1 MNKTY
6 IYMILITLLS
16 LGAVSCT
23 DGNDW
28 DVDGSQNGV
37 FRPMDLAIAPA
48 DFSAT
53 LTWKSGK
60 DAKYVIVEV
69 NKKQFTG
76 EESSANSLV
85 FGEDKSLTKSPAV
98 IEGLE
103 EDTEYYIRIRGVG
116 DDGVS
121 SKWGYPKEDN
131 LTFKT
136 KIEQIFVGAP
146 AVTSSS
152 VKLSWEK
159 SAEATHIVLVWK
171 EAGVQKERKIELT
184 DADKSAATIEIAELK
199 ENTSYTVSIYNVE
212 KERGRLNFKTFP
224 KTPGLGTP
232 YFLDGTENL
241 AEFVAALPDKAVEL
255 IIPAGASYDLFEVDF
270 VIPTTL
276 EHLTF
281 WGLSGDEGQPS
292 LKLKEIK
299 LQEQAN
305 FRLHI
310 FNMDVTGKNSGYLL
324 NDNPSARS
332 ISDIIIEASKVSTFR
347 GMVRLRGKATL
358 NSFQIRSSIITDI
371 SNYGVLNLDG
381 VLPAPVQEVIFENST
396 FYNFAADA
404 SHFSTFKTK
413 ANDITIKNCTF
424 YDVMLAKN
432 RYFLNF
438 DEKIPN
444 KPDNLLLENNIFSA
458 SVALGESEKGE
469 GVRASNPA
477 ITTPFVFDSYRTSE
491 FVINNSYPF
500 EGMED
505 YSGKSTTLF
514 KDPANGDFTIIDA
527 GFTYNAGDPRWRTN

>member
-1 MNKTY
+1 
-6 IYMILITLLS
+6 MILITLLS

-69 NKKQFTG
+69 NKEQFTG

-255 IIPAGASYDLFEVDF
+255 IIPAGALY
-270 VIPTTL
+270 
-276 EHLTF
+276 
-281 WGLSGDEGQPS
+281 
-292 LKLKEIK
+292 
-299 LQEQAN
+299 
-305 FRLHI
+305 
-310 FNMDVTGKNSGYLL
+310 
-324 NDNPSARS
+324 
-332 ISDIIIEASKVSTFR
+332 ST
-347 GMVRLRGKATL
+347 
-358 NSFQIRSSIITDI
+358 
-371 SNYGVLNLDG
+371 
-381 VLPAPVQEVIFENST
+381 APVS
-396 FYNFAADA
+396 
-404 SHFSTFKTK
+404 
-413 ANDITIKNCTF
+413 
-424 YDVMLAKN
+424 
-432 RYFLNF
+432 FL
-438 DEKIPN
+438 
-444 KPDNLLLENNIFSA
+444 
-458 SVALGESEKGE
+458 
-469 GVRASNPA
+469 
-477 ITTPFVFDSYRTSE
+477 
-491 FVINNSYPF
+491 
-500 EGMED
+500 
-505 YSGKSTTLF
+505 
-514 KDPANGDFTIIDA
+514 
-527 GFTYNAGDPRWRTN
+527 